1 MPVLR
6 WTIIFAICTFI
17 SFILYL
23 YIIYYVA
30 DIPGNLFLV
39 MDRLLL
45 CPVGGSLSLDRGLC

>member
-6 WTIIFAICTFI
+6 WTIIFF
-17 SFILYL
+17 SHLYL

-45 CPVGGSLSLDRGLC
+45 CPAGGSLDCGLC